1 MLITTRISN
10 EKPNALII
18 HGILCRNV
26 TIFYRQELTSLFQVQ
41 KKLHGGGGG
50 SLKLN
55 FLSFLIADD
64 SHVQIVWVHVGVF
77 CDHDILHFCPFV

>member
-26 TIFYRQELTSLFQVQ
+26 TIFYRQQLISLFQVQ
-41 KKLHGGGGG
+41 KKWQGGGG

-77 CDHDILHFCPFV
+77 YDHDILHFCPFV

>member
-1 MLITTRISN
+1 MSKRHNILPARTNFFISS
-10 EKPNALII
+10 A
-18 HGILCRNV
+18 
-26 TIFYRQELTSLFQVQ
+26 
-41 KKLHGGGGG
+41 KKIARGGGG

>member
-1 MLITTRISN
+1 MSKRHNILPARTNFFISS
-10 EKPNALII
+10 A
-18 HGILCRNV
+18 
-26 TIFYRQELTSLFQVQ
+26 
-41 KKLHGGGGG
+41 KKIARGGGG

-64 SHVQIVWVHVGVF
+64 SHVQIVWVHVVF

>member
-1 MLITTRISN
+1 MSKRHNILPARTNFFISS
-10 EKPNALII
+10 A
-18 HGILCRNV
+18 
-26 TIFYRQELTSLFQVQ
+26 
-41 KKLHGGGGG
+41 KKIARGG

-77 CDHDILHFCPFV
+77 YDHDILHFCPFV